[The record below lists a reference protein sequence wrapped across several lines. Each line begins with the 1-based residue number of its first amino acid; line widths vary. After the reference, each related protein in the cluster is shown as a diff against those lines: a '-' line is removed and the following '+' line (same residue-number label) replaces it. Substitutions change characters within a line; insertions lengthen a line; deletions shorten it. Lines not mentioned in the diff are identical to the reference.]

1 MTFEEW
7 LAENGESASV
17 TTRKKMKA
25 AYEAGQQDI
34 AASVLCLL
42 GQDATSCLS
51 LLNAIKEAGL

>member
-1 MTFEEW
+1 MTFEQW
-7 LAENGESASV
+7 LAKNGESASV

-42 GQDATSCLS
+42 GQDATSFPK
-51 LLNAIKEAGL
+51 LLDALKAADL

>member
-1 MTFEEW
+1 MTFEKW

-42 GQDATSCLS
+42 GQDATSYQA
-51 LLNAIKEAGL
+51 LLDVIKTADL

>member
-1 MTFEEW
+1 MTFEQW
-7 LAENGESASV
+7 LAETGESASV

-42 GQDATSCLS
+42 GQDATSFPK
-51 LLNAIKEAGL
+51 LLDALKAADL

>member
-1 MTFEEW
+1 MTFEKW

-34 AASVLCLL
+34 AACVLCLL
-42 GQDATSCLS
+42 GQDATSFQK
-51 LLNAIKEAGL
+51 LLDALKAADL

>member
-7 LAENGESASV
+7 LAETGESASV
-17 TTRKKMKA
+17 TTHKKMKA

-42 GQDATSCLS
+42 GQDATSFQS
-51 LLNAIKEAGL
+51 LLDALKAAGL

>member
-1 MTFEEW
+1 VTFEEW

-34 AASVLCLL
+34 AGNVLALL
-42 GQDATSCLS
+42 GQDATSFQS
-51 LLNAIKEAGL
+51 LLDALKAAGL

>member
-34 AASVLCLL
+34 ASSVLCLL
-42 GQDATSCLS
+42 GQDATSFQT
-51 LLNAIKEAGL
+51 LLDALKAAGL